1 MCLDCVVIGSLLGV
15 LLAQCL
21 LINGGVLAAVMP
33 LLLANKDNGVH
44 EPLPVD
50 KEVFLELG

>member
-1 MCLDCVVIGSLLGV
+1 MIGSLLGV

-44 EPLPVD
+44 EPLPVE